1 MKKEDSV
8 IITEYMLPEK
18 DIEIKKWLRIII
30 LKNNPI
36 SIIQDTIYS
45 DFAGFKYNTSIG
57 VVRNIIFKMTELVEE
72 RIMAELKNTTYGA
85 IMHDGWFRCGVH
97 YLYYFAYYIFWQS
110 FKISYNT
117 TCSDGE

>member
-1 MKKEDSV
+1 MNKEDSV

-57 VVRNIIFKMTELVEE
+57 VVRNFIFKMTKCVEE
-72 RIMAELKNTTYGA
+72 HNIVELKTTKYGA
-85 IMHDGWFRCGVH
+85 IIHD
-97 YLYYFAYYIFWQS
+97 
-110 FKISYNT
+110 K
-117 TCSDGE
+117 